1 MKEFSVDLVID
12 KTFNVF
18 AETEQEAKE
27 LAIQRARMM
36 MDSYN
41 SLEIDDVY
49 ETFSGQIDIED
60 DCEFENEY
68 SVLCFNPDGILINE
82 YLMEADHTLGA
93 ATAAEEFF
101 AEDFSDEILA
111 TVRVFPVGVDDEA
124 YDEYIFYGDK
134 EEA

>member
-49 ETFSGQIDIED
+49 ETFKGQIGIDED
-60 DCEFENEY
+60 VEFENEY
-68 SVLCFNPDGILINE
+68 KVLCFDKDGMLIAE
-82 YLMEADHTLGA
+82 YEAIEADNTLGA
-93 ATAAEEFF
+93 ATAT
-101 AEDFSDEILA
+101 EDFFYEDYPDSKLYA
-111 TVRVFPVGVDDEA
+111 VRVFPVDSTQ
-124 YDEYIFYGDK
+124 YDEYYFET
-134 EEA
+134 EEE